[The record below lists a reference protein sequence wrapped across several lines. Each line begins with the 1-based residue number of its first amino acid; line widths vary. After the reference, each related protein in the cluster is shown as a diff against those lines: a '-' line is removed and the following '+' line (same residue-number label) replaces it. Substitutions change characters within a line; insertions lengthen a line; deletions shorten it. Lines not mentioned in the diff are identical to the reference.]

1 MSSQQPKTRHKI
13 SKRETGILR
22 RLFQLNSV
30 AYQRSSQTEKSKQ
43 NEIKN
48 NIPSHSQIETPENNI
63 SLIKKPEK
71 VEEKTLDFKT
81 YKNKTISPLLRLGCR
96 FINNELQLSFI
107 DKIISIVKIQSVF
120 RSYMFKKHFTIQVE
134 EEIEKKGI
142 DEIIL
147 LQSLIRQYLVGIKIR
162 KNYLR
167 DNIEFERD
175 ICADKIQNLFK
186 LLYDKN
192 QIGMIAL
199 KENIIKSR
207 ENAAK
212 KIQHTFKGYQFYSN
226 FQKLRKQ
233 MKESYFITYP
243 FYAKKVELRV
253 FLPGSSTS
261 INIGLFNNSFK
272 QFPFVYNDFL
282 GMFILSIQPN
292 TFPSGQ
298 YRCQFIID
306 GFASCDG
313 RFPNVEFEDGN
324 LYNMVNFYIL
334 KKTIPDNYNDFGNSQ
349 EPPDMSSVDS
359 KKSEEFFENLKNLR
373 ENGKQGYDL
382 EAELYGRKPQD
393 RMEEMRKLSFS
404 NFHIDY

>member
-30 AYQRSSQTEKSKQ
+30 AYQRSSQTEKSKL
-43 NEIKN
+43 NEIQT
-48 NIPSHSQIETPENNI
+48 NIPSYSQIDIPGNNI

-71 VEEKTLDFKT
+71 VEEKTLDFKI
-81 YKNKTISPLLRLGCR
+81 YKNKTISPLLRLDCR

-162 KNYLR
+162 RNFLR
-167 DNIEFERD
+167 DNIEFERVK
-175 ICADKIQNLFK
+175 CAHKIQNLFK
-186 LLYDKN
+186 LMYDKN
-192 QIGMIAL
+192 QIGIIAL
-199 KENIIKSR
+199 KDNIIKSR

-212 KIQHTFKGYQFYSN
+212 KIQHAFKGYQFYSY
-226 FQKLRKQ
+226 FKTLRNQ
-233 MKESYFITYP
+233 MKETYFITYP

-272 QFPFVYNDFL
+272 QFPFIYNDFL

-324 LYNMVNFYIL
+324 LYNMVSFYIL
-334 KKTIPDNYNDFGNSQ
+334 KKSIPDNYNDFGNSQ

-359 KKSEEFFENLKNLR
+359 KKSEEFIENLRSLR

-382 EAELYGRKPQD
+382 EAELYGRNPQD

>member
-30 AYQRSSQTEKSKQ
+30 AYQRSSQTEKSKL
-43 NEIKN
+43 NEIQT
-48 NIPSHSQIETPENNI
+48 NIPSYSQIDIPGNNI

-186 LLYDKN
+186 LMYDKN
-192 QIGMIAL
+192 QIGIIAL
-199 KENIIKSR
+199 KDNIIKSR

-212 KIQHTFKGYQFYSN
+212 KIQHAFKGYQFYSY
-226 FQKLRKQ
+226 FKTLRNQ
-233 MKESYFITYP
+233 MKETYFITYP

-272 QFPFVYNDFL
+272 QFPFIYNDFL

-324 LYNMVNFYIL
+324 LYNMVSFYIL
-334 KKTIPDNYNDFGNSQ
+334 KKIITDNYNDFG
-349 EPPDMSSVDS
+349 
-359 KKSEEFFENLKNLR
+359 K
-373 ENGKQGYDL
+373 
-382 EAELYGRKPQD
+382 
-393 RMEEMRKLSFS
+393 
-404 NFHIDY
+404 

>member
-30 AYQRSSQTEKSKQ
+30 AYQSSNLTEKSKANDIQ
-43 NEIKN
+43 NNKL
-48 NIPSHSQIETPENNI
+48 SQNETPENNI

-147 LQSLIRQYLVGIKIR
+147 LQSIIRQYLIGIKIR

-167 DNIEFERD
+167 DNIEFERENS
-175 ICADKIQNLFK
+175 AEKVENLFQ
-186 LLYDKN
+186 LMYDKN
-192 QIGMIAL
+192 QIGIIAL

-207 ENAAK
+207 EKAAE
-212 KIQHTFKGYQFYSN
+212 KIQHAFKGYQFYSS

-233 MKESYFITYP
+233 MTESYFITYP

-261 INIGLFNNSFK
+261 INLGLFNNSFK
-272 QFPFVYNDFL
+272 QFPFIYNDFL
-282 GMFILSIQPN
+282 GMFILSIPPN

-324 LYNMVNFYIL
+324 LYNMVSFYIL
-334 KKTIPDNYNDFGNSQ
+334 KKSITDNYNDFGNAQ
-349 EPPDMSSVDS
+349 EPPDMSSIDS